1 MKEVL
6 PYKQVQVNLATPQV
20 VPPHKEQ
27 EEQLQ
32 PEQVQEV
39 PPRRLEQVVLRQE
52 LLLKVLKLDILA
64 PEQPLVV
71 PVQNATPRRPP
82 HLEMKE
88 LAQLARVCLEG
99 LDLDIP
105 QRKLVTEA
113 PQLLAK
119 QQPPIR
125 QVQEDIPVL
134 PLEPLELVPA
144 GMMTRTS
151 ELQTPQEPVQA
162 DTTIHTAQPAVQ
174 QGVVQAN
181 MRRLMGEPLTR
192 GKPVEPLEVRELPL
206 PLENLE
212 DFPVHVLVTLMQVPP
227 RLSGDAKV
235 FVQDSN
241 GL

>member
-6 PYKQVQVNLATPQV
+6 PHKQVQVNLATPQA

-39 PPRRLEQVVLRQE
+39 PPRRLEEVVLRQA

-64 PEQPLVV
+64 PEQPRVV
-71 PVQNATPRRPP
+71 PVQNATPRRP
-82 HLEMKE
+82 HVEMKE

-105 QRKLVTEA
+105 QRKLVTA

-119 QQPPIR
+119 EQPPIR

-144 GMMTRTS
+144 SMMTRIS

-181 MRRLMGEPLTR
+181 MTRLMGEPLTR

-206 PLENLE
+206 TLENLE
-212 DFPVHVLVTLMQVPP
+212 DFPVHVLVPMMQVPP
-227 RLSGDAKV
+227 RLSGDT
-235 FVQDSN
+235 
-241 GL
+241 